1 MPGNSTALTRCKY
14 DENSPSKSRKV
25 VLADVIAAVIQY
37 ESEFCLLSTEGG
49 GALNLTGYQRNA
61 SIHQTSQR
69 TETRVDLR
77 LVNSTRVYPSSVPV
91 EMSILNL
98 IRQG

>member
-1 MPGNSTALTRCKY
+1 MQGNSTALIRSSMMK
-14 DENSPSKSRKV
+14 NSPSKSRKV
-25 VLADVIAAVIQY
+25 ILDAAVIQY
-37 ESEFCLLSTEGG
+37 ESAFDLLSIEGRG
-49 GALNLTGYQRNA
+49 VLKLMGHRKRNP
-61 SIHQTSQR
+61 SIHQTFQR

-91 EMSILNL
+91 EMNILNL